1 MKALFKAFLYTIKE
15 NIQSMHLILIMLFF
29 PIVLILILG
38 SALSTYFSQIQLPKT
53 QILVVE
59 EPSQFSIYKDILL
72 KNKTFQKL
80 FESEYSPSYQQAKL
94 QFKKSSKFSA
104 LIHIKYLP
112 AEPAKASYLPS
123 FDIEILTKEN
133 STNVA
138 FVKAY
143 FNIFSNYYKTLQN
156 RQNNYQI
163 PDIIFESAMST
174 RFPRALDYY
183 AVTMVV
189 MIALYGAM
197 GGSAVIEVEKRQ
209 NTLTRLYCSP
219 QNSLLI
225 LMSKAMAQLVF
236 LYAQLCII
244 VLFSKYIYKAN
255 WGNNILAILFI
266 LLIYSIFVV
275 FWGLSIALLTRSIL
289 LSKVL
294 ISSFAVA
301 ATFIAGGYFIVDI
314 RTRFLQTIRNLLP
327 NYVVQ
332 STLFTLIYN
341 PSEMEYVKH
350 SLIYLIGLCLS
361 LAVISLFLMRKVKAC
376 QFLR

>member
-1 MKALFKAFLYTIKE
+1 MKALTKAFLYTIKE
-15 NIQSMHLILIMLFF
+15 DIQNVPLIAIMLFF

-38 SALSTYFSQIQLPKT
+38 SALSTYFSEVQLPKT

-59 EPSQFSIYKDILL
+59 EPSQFSIYKNILL
-72 KNKTFQKL
+72 TDKTFQKL
-80 FESEYSPSYQQAKL
+80 FDPDYSSSYNQSKL
-94 QFKKSSKFSA
+94 QFEKSSKFSA
-104 LIHIKYLP
+104 LIHIKYLKNSP
-112 AEPAKASYLPS
+112 ANTRYLPS
-123 FDIEILTKEN
+123 FDIEIFTKEN

-143 FNIFSNYYKTLQN
+143 FNIFSNYYKTLQH
-156 RQNNYQI
+156 RQNDFQI
-163 PDIIFESAMST
+163 PDIIFESAMAT
-174 RFPRALDYY
+174 RLPRALDYY

-197 GGSAVIEVEKRQ
+197 GGSAVIETEKRQ
-209 NTLTRLYCSP
+209 NTITRLYISP
-219 QNSLLI
+219 QNPLMI

-255 WGNNILAILFI
+255 WGNNISAILLV
-266 LLIYSIFVV
+266 LLIYSIFAV
-275 FWGLSIALLTRSIL
+275 FFGLCIALLTRNLL
-289 LSKVL
+289 LSNVL

-301 ATFIAGGYFIVDI
+301 STFIAGGYFIVDI
-314 RTRFLQTIRNLLP
+314 RPGLLQTIRNLLP

-332 STLFTLIYN
+332 SSLFTLIYN
-341 PSEMEYVKH
+341 PSEVGYVKH
-350 SLIYLIGLCLS
+350 SVIYLIVLCLS
-361 LAVISLFLMRKVKAC
+361 LAVISLFLLRKVKVC